1 MVSERC
7 ADRLSALSTISSHIH
22 IPLNPNGMALTVS
35 VLASISDIVR
45 SWRTLW
51 LFVFTVFESLDL
63 SAAPEN
69 GPAVIFT
76 GHCIHT
82 ATYYFSYDRRQSIH
96 YTVRGLISSFSDD
109 RLSSESECMLDCRIL
124 AHSTHISPVKKCVA
138 LPRRTVAF
146 SPNFFITHLRDLA
159 GTLHIHE
166 YELHA
171 QFPSSHCGLDC
182 ACSRSTK
189 AQWNAICH
197 FHPSSSCKRDSSWPQ
212 R

>member
-1 MVSERC
+1 MKYTTDICTEGTWRTCGPLFGLSQSSVLFPSKRSPHNAYWRFFLVGHMVSERC

-82 ATYYFSYDRRQSIH
+82 ATYHFSYDRRQSIH

-109 RLSSESECMLDCRIL
+109 RLSSESEYMLDWRIL

-138 LPRRTVAF
+138 LPRRAVAF
-146 SPNFFITHLRDLA
+146 PPNFFILL
-159 GTLHIHE
+159 
-166 YELHA
+166 
-171 QFPSSHCGLDC
+171 
-182 ACSRSTK
+182 SRIWET
-189 AQWNAICH
+189 
-197 FHPSSSCKRDSSWPQ
+197 
-212 R
+212 